1 MPTADRAGVGTPEPG
16 VMGITSLRGGVA
28 RPQAVDP
35 QYRLGAELPEQ
46 RGCGRRFGASSHGIQ
61 GGLVTPQRLDLP
73 FTVPASEQLGSGRC
87 ASSANAAGMTSARS
101 PGRMALTSVMISP
114 GMNPAS
120 LTTCPGH
127 WPGGHRQACQ
137 PCARTHADPA
147 DLRVLVGHQLT
158 SVSLLDGMICMRQHA
173 RRTRS
178 PAMGGWR
185 PALTGRRGR
194 LTEPAAG

>member
-73 FTVPASEQLGSGRC
+73 FTVPASEQLGPEQPVWQRPLRELSERC
-87 ASSANAAGMTSARS
+87 GNDIGALPGERTTGPGSIDHAGS
-101 PGRMALTSVMISP
+101 PG
-114 GMNPAS
+114 
-120 LTTCPGH
+120 
-127 WPGGHRQACQ
+127 Q
-137 PCARTHADPA
+137 
-147 DLRVLVGHQLT
+147 
-158 SVSLLDGMICMRQHA
+158 
-173 RRTRS
+173 
-178 PAMGGWR
+178 
-185 PALTGRRGR
+185 GR
-194 LTEPAAG
+194 

>member
-1 MPTADRAGVGTPEPG
+1 
-16 VMGITSLRGGVA
+16 MGITSLRGGVA

-73 FTVPASEQLGSGRC
+73 FTVPASEQLGPEQLRPEQPVWQRPLRELSERC
-87 ASSANAAGMTSARS
+87 GNDIGAL